1 LEKNF
6 VKKKFLKKNFW
17 KKNFWKKKFWKEN
30 LKILKIILKNV
41 DNFENFRFKN
51 LNFFK
56 IFSKFF
62 FY

>member
-1 LEKNF
+1 MLYFDKKKIL
-6 VKKKFLKKNFW
+6 KKKFLEKKIG
-17 KKNFWKKKFWKEN
+17 KEN

-51 LNFFK
+51 LNYFK
-56 IFSKFF
+56 IFSNFF

>member
-1 LEKNF
+1 LE
-6 VKKKFLKKNFW
+6 KKFLEKKIFE
-17 KKNFWKKKFWKEN
+17 KKIWKEN
-30 LKILKIILKNV
+30 FKILKIILKNV

-62 FY
+62 FIKI